1 MTVKNTAGASRRLW
15 IASALALA
23 QLGGISPAQLQQ
35 LDAVFDAWVGRQPGP
50 ANAHS
55 WR

>member
-23 QLGGISPAQLQQ
+23 CGSAWPQNAPR
-35 LDAVFDAWVGRQPGP
+35 VFLI
-50 ANAHS
+50 NLKNI
-55 WR
+55 